1 MIYYIYVIS
10 NIQLY
15 YIYITS
21 VSSWY
26 YDGIV
31 KEIKMNANT
40 SEQDRQI
47 RESFREKQTLV
58 PIGRT
63 CI

>member
-26 YDGIV
+26 YDGIE
-31 KEIKMNANT
+31 KEIKMNAIA
-40 SEQDRQI
+40 SKQDRQI
-47 RESFREKQTLV
+47 RESFPEK
-58 PIGRT
+58 
-63 CI
+63 